1 MNDWFRCTIRDIRGK
16 EIEVYFADFGIVDVV
31 DISDIRLEIALEKL
45 SACCNT
51 SIWCAAVEHN
61 VMFQEEAVEGE
72 LAVTVKAAGS
82 PLQVE
87 LLYKSE
93 ENSLVSDSMGRT
105 MGSFGVNRK
114 GKV

>member
-1 MNDWFRCTIRDIRGK
+1 MLNLWFDRFMNDWFRCTIRDIRGK

-31 DISDIRLEIALEKL
+31 DISDIRLDIALEEKPVQVLRCSLWNQPKL

-51 SIWCAAVEHN
+51 SIWCAAVDHN

-72 LAVTVKAAGS
+72 LAVTVKAAGP

-87 LLYKSE
+87 LFYKS
-93 ENSLVSDSMGRT
+93 D
-105 MGSFGVNRK
+105 
-114 GKV
+114 